1 MATLSFTGT
10 AERAASDCER
20 DAEPVA
26 GDHSRVQAVGDR
38 AQLLE
43 RDRDLLAGGFDLRL
57 RLGIVG
63 ELVGV
68 HPELERERDQ
78 PLLGAV
84 VEVALEPLALLLAGL
99 DHARAR
105 ALELLQLRLE
115 LDLQAPVLE
124 RDPRRRADRLQ
135 QLRLLVERG
144 VVDEGRQMSAV
155 AVDQGDG
162 ARVAGAGQADRSPV
176 LVGPRVVLR

>member
-10 AERAASDCER
+10 AEPAASDSSATPSPWPVSTAGCRPRATARSSSSETAISLRAASICDC
-20 DAEPVA
+20 A
-26 GDHSRVQAVGDR
+26 
-38 AQLLE
+38 
-43 RDRDLLAGGFDLRL
+43 F
-57 RLGIVG
+57 GIVG

-99 DHARAR
+99 DHALAR

-135 QLRLLVERG
+135 QLRLIVERG

-155 AVDQGDG
+155 AVDHG
-162 ARVAGAGQADRSPV
+162 
-176 LVGPRVVLR
+176 